1 MQENTGSNDTAPS
14 SRLFLWRLRRWW
26 QEMVAAI
33 DHGPIIKQVIADGRL
48 SYSYAFMVLISA
60 GIATIGLLMNSAA
73 VIIGAMLI
81 SPLMGPIV
89 LAGLSIALAAPK
101 LAARSALGLLVGILL
116 ALAIS
121 VTIVHFSPLH
131 YVTAEILS
139 RTRPNLFDLLVAFLS
154 GLAGGYAV
162 VRGRGSAI
170 VGVAIATALMPPL
183 AVVGY
188 GLATLNGT
196 IAEGAGLL
204 FLTNLVAIAF
214 AVAIVT
220 LWYGFLPR
228 EWQRRHV
235 LWQSF
240 LAATVLVLL
249 AIPLFKT
256 LLTVASETSYTETAR
271 AVLAAEV
278 RKHGNG
284 RVVQFDMR
292 FPHRKPL
299 EIQAIVVSRHPDP
312 HLVPLA
318 QRALTSNLGRPVSLQ
333 LSQVQTWQVTSA
345 TALAPTVTNTAPPP
359 ATSAVLTADD
369 IAKNIRAAFPFPLRI
384 IDVDAATKQITL
396 LPAAGN
402 DTTLGAWQ
410 KMEEQLQDHY
420 RQWKVVLIPPLQS
433 LPTIDFTLG
442 SSSID
447 ARQEARLAAIV
458 WALQRWKIP
467 TVEVIGRASTLG
479 NQVFNAKLAKARAR
493 KVAELLQAGG
503 ITVRI
508 RAQFVAPGQLQEEPQ
523 RGFAYYQSVDIRL
536 PRVETPAQQ

>member
-1 MQENTGSNDTAPS
+1 MEPQRATPS
-14 SRLFLWRLRRWW
+14 MMSHAILSPQRWRSWW
-26 QEMVAAI
+26 RKMVAET
-33 DHGPIIKQVIADGRL
+33 DHGAIIKQVIADGRL
-48 SYSYAFMVLISA
+48 SNSYAFMVLISA

-101 LAARSALGLLVGILL
+101 LLARSALGLLVGIVL

-154 GLAGGYAV
+154 GFAGGYAV

-188 GLATLNGT
+188 GIATLSGA

-214 AVAIVT
+214 AVAIVM

-235 LWQSF
+235 LWQSL
-240 LAATVLVLL
+240 LAATILALL
-249 AIPLFKT
+249 AIPLLKT

-271 AVLAAEV
+271 SVLATEV
-278 RKHGNG
+278 SKFGNG
-284 RVVQFDMR
+284 RLVQFNMS
-292 FPHRKPL
+292 FPHSKPL
-299 EIQAIVVSRHPDP
+299 EVHAIIVSRHPDP
-312 HLVPLA
+312 ELARLA
-318 QRALTSNLGRPVSLQ
+318 QQALAKHLGRPVALH
-333 LSQVQTWQVTSA
+333 LSQVHTWQVAPS
-345 TALAPTVTNTAPPP
+345 TALAPSVASVPGAPSLPMP
-359 ATSAVLTADD
+359 ESDK
-369 IAKNIRAAFPFPLRI
+369 IAEAIRKAFPFPLRI
-384 IDVDAATKQITL
+384 LDVDVAKKEITL
-396 LPAAGN
+396 LPTAESGVSLAAWRN
-402 DTTLGAWQ
+402 
-410 KMEEQLQDHY
+410 METQLQDRY
-420 RQWKVVLIPPLQS
+420 RHWQLTLIPPAQA
-433 LPTIDFTLG
+433 LPNVDFAIG
-442 SSSID
+442 SSHIGD
-447 ARQEARLAAIV
+447 QQAEQVAAIV
-458 WALQRWKIP
+458 WALQRWQ
-467 TVEVIGRASTLG
+467 VARVAVIGRASTVG
-479 NQVFNAKLAKARAR
+479 NQSFNAKLAEARAR
-493 KVAELLQAGG
+493 AIAELLREGG
-503 ITVRI
+503 IQAHTE
-508 RAQFVAPGQLQEEPQ
+508 AEFVAPGQLQEEPQ

-536 PRVETPAQQ
+536 PKSSAG